1 MHSSLR
7 TKDELSQIYE
17 RHFDTV
23 YRVCFLYMKN
33 KHDAEDLAA
42 ETFLKLMKHPTVFD
56 SHEHEKAW
64 LIRVA
69 TNLCKNRFRHWW
81 SKTQGLEAAAHL
93 PAQPVEVDETLQKVL
108 ALPPKYKTALYLHYY
123 EGYSAVEIA
132 SMLKLKQNTVY
143 SHLHTGRKLLKSA
156 LEMESE

>member
-1 MHSSLR
+1 MHSSMR
-7 TKDELSQIYE
+7 TNEELSGIYQ

-33 KHDAEDLAA
+33 RHDAEDMAA
-42 ETFLKLMKHPTVFD
+42 ETFLRLLKDNTTFE
-56 SHEHEKAW
+56 SREHEKAW

-81 SKTQGLEAAAHL
+81 SKTQGLEAAATL
-93 PAQPVEVDETLQKVL
+93 PAQPVELDETLQKVL

-132 SMLKLKQNTVY
+132 RMLGLKENTVY
-143 SHLHTGRKLLKSA
+143 GHLHKGRQLLKSA
-156 LEMESE
+156 LETE